1 LRVPQINTRRQFR
14 QVANS
19 LTRRANKPP
28 RVQRRRSDTGGG
40 LAPTQIM
47 PRPVEMPEANFEDA
61 EFFCE
66 TLDCMNPWYEPGSYF
81 YYDDAFNV
89 PDQTDV
95 SLHLQL

>member
-1 LRVPQINTRRQFR
+1 
-14 QVANS
+14 
-19 LTRRANKPP
+19 
-28 RVQRRRSDTGGG
+28 
-40 LAPTQIM
+40 M

-81 YYDDAFNV
+81 YYDDEFNV